1 LNGNVPGLKRISKA
15 MTSSTESVTAFMEV
29 MDQRVAEENPGDR

>member
-1 LNGNVPGLKRISKA
+1 